1 MWGVNDLVVTYG
13 TRRAVSGVTLSVV
26 PGRITALVGGDG
38 AGKSSVLRAMVGV
51 VFPTAGQVTT
61 APAEEIGYVSA
72 GPGLYRDLTVEENLT
87 FCGRAYGM
95 EPDEM
100 DAGIDELLDRTD
112 LQAAR
117 HRPAGKLSGGMR
129 QKLALAMAMLP
140 RPNLLV
146 LDEPTTGVD
155 PVSRAEL
162 WRLIAAEAADGA
174 AVLIATSYLDE
185 AERAEE
191 VVVLVDG
198 TVLVAGSP
206 EEILE
211 AAQGSLHRFPGRPE
225 AWRRG
230 DSWVVWSPEPVDLSR
245 PEPVA
250 DLEDVVVIGE
260 LLRQRS
266 LERPERAVP
275 A

>member
-1 MWGVNDLVVTYG
+1 MWGVEDLVIAYG
-13 TRRAVSGVTLSVV
+13 TRQAVSGVTLSIE
-26 PGRITALVGGDG
+26 PGKITALVGGDG
-38 AGKSSVLRAMVGV
+38 SGKSSVLRAMVGA
-51 VFPTAGQVTT
+51 VFPSAGHVTT
-61 APAEEIGYVSA
+61 APAAEIGYLSA
-72 GPGLYRDLTVEENLT
+72 GPGLYRDLTVEENLH
-87 FCGRAYGM
+87 FCGQAYRM
-95 EPDEM
+95 EPEELA
-100 DAGIDELLDRTD
+100 AGIEQLLDRTD
-112 LQAAR
+112 LRSAR
-117 HRPAGKLSGGMR
+117 HRPGGKLSGGMR
-129 QKLALAMAMLP
+129 QKLAMAMAMLP

-174 AVLIATSYLDE
+174 AVLMATSYLDE

-206 EEILE
+206 AEILQ
-211 AAQGSLHRFPGRPE
+211 AVRGDLHRFSGRPE

-230 DSWVVWSPEPVDLSR
+230 DSWVVWSAEPVDLS
-245 PEPVA
+245 EPGPA
-250 DLEDVVVIGE
+250 PDLEDVVVIGE
-260 LLRQRS
+260 LLR
-266 LERPERAVP
+266 LHGLGRPERAVP